1 MNAPC
6 KDCPDRSPGCHSR
19 CERYKAYREVKDK
32 EYAWRHEQYVLDI
45 PTADLERKVRRKLLQ
60 KVRYGR

>member
-1 MNAPC
+1 MIAPC
-6 KDCPDRSPGCHSR
+6 MNCPDREIGCHGH
-19 CERYKAYREVKDK
+19 CERYKTFREGREK

-60 KVRYGR
+60 KRRYNR